1 MKRHLPLLAL
11 ITLFLAGAWTQGRV
25 LPVLEGGDEWLQLA
39 YAEHLR
45 MTGTLPDRTAS
56 ETAPYRQQAG
66 QPPLTYALA
75 ALAMWGNPPIDT
87 AQMYDDLQRDS
98 NNWFTPPDR
107 FNRRDNNNV
116 FYLSNEPANTPE
128 IVRAVRAARW
138 VAPLYGVMGMVAA
151 YCAGYEVFRGRRWA
165 LATAAVFAF
174 TPMHVHVNSF
184 LTTDGAAAAF
194 GAVVVWQS
202 VVMVRRGVTWW
213 RSLVVGLV
221 LGLGGLAKVNVLV
234 LAPMVAVAVIVGVW
248 RARHGLAP
256 TVRRV
261 VWHGVLIAVP
271 LLLTFGVWALWGL
284 LTYGDPFGTQ
294 THRFPGQ
301 YFDPPLG
308 VGAVLARLPE
318 VYLSYWGKF
327 GSAVYLHPV
336 TYGALTVVIVVS
348 VVGYILCRG
357 MAWAR
362 HGLAPTGVV
371 LLTAAGTMFAGLWYW
386 VATINFITGRLMFPA
401 HLAYVLIVVGGFYAL
416 ARRFPVW
423 EGGLRALLVVPVAV
437 TGLVTAPMVVY
448 AAYAPPQ
455 RILAE
460 QDALFVFDETV
471 RLTDYAAESVVI
483 GPGEMAVFTL
493 CWDVMAAP
501 SRPAA
506 YSLRIVKDGVP
517 VGERTTVH
525 GLGRYDWRQ
534 WQVGD
539 AWCEGL
545 EVPVGDVE
553 PGTVY
558 DVLLVLLDAQTGAV
572 DWQATTAD
580 GTPVPFPVVGQVT
593 GG

>member
-1 MKRHLPLLAL
+1 
-11 ITLFLAGAWTQGRV
+11 
-25 LPVLEGGDEWLQLA
+25 
-39 YAEHLR
+39 
-45 MTGTLPDRTAS
+45 
-56 ETAPYRQQAG
+56 
-66 QPPLTYALA
+66 
-75 ALAMWGNPPIDT
+75 
-87 AQMYDDLQRDS
+87 
-98 NNWFTPPDR
+98 
-107 FNRRDNNNV
+107 
-116 FYLSNEPANTPE
+116 
-128 IVRAVRAARW
+128 
-138 VAPLYGVMGMVAA
+138 
-151 YCAGYEVFRGRRWA
+151 
-165 LATAAVFAF
+165 
-174 TPMHVHVNSF
+174 
-184 LTTDGAAAAF
+184 
-194 GAVVVWQS
+194 
-202 VVMVRRGVTWW
+202 
-213 RSLVVGLV
+213 
-221 LGLGGLAKVNVLV
+221 
-234 LAPMVAVAVIVGVW
+234 
-248 RARHGLAP
+248 
-256 TVRRV
+256 
-261 VWHGVLIAVP
+261 
-271 LLLTFGVWALWGL
+271 
-284 LTYGDPFGTQ
+284 
-294 THRFPGQ
+294 
-301 YFDPPLG
+301 PLG